1 MGWNGEGWGHLA
13 FLALG
18 TKRLTLVKWKQEFL
32 FRIRMD
38 RIPSGTGRILEGN
51 F

>member
-1 MGWNGEGWGHLA
+1 MVEWGEGWGHLA
-13 FLALG
+13 FLTLG
-18 TKRLTLVKWKQEFL
+18 TERLILVKWKQGFL
-32 FRIRMD
+32 FRIIMD